1 MPLLPG
7 KSNIGYNVKELEEN
21 GSRPRSK
28 EQILAIALH
37 EAGVNKKKKKKKP
50 AAPKK
55 EE

>member
-7 KSNIGYNVKELEEN
+7 KKNIGHNVTELEEH

-37 EAGVNKKKKKKKP
+37 EAGVNKKKKKKS
-50 AAPKK
+50 AEPKK
-55 EE
+55 ED